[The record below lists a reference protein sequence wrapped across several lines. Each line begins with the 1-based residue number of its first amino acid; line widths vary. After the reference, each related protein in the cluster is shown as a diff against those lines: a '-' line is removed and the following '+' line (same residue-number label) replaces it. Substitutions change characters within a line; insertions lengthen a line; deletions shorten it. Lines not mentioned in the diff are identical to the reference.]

1 MFMGSTIHNMSKTV
15 KQAFR
20 IRAYP
25 RPAQQR
31 LLNGWFAASRWVW
44 NWSLESRSKA
54 YARRKESVTGV
65 DISRRLTALKKLPR
79 FAWLAGAPATCLA
92 QSLRRQDM
100 AFSHFFRRVKAG
112 EKPGYPRFKTR
123 YDNNQSLSFQD
134 ASPSL
139 WLKGVVSLPKIGRIE
154 LAESLPASACPDT
167 VTLRRS
173 ADGRYHIS
181 FAVDAAKQLLP
192 ISRNAVGIDLGLT
205 HLAVLSTGEKIENPR
220 HLTNRLRYL
229 RQQQRCLSRRVK
241 GSKRREKQR
250 IRVARCHRQV
260 SDARQ
265 SALQNLTT
273 RLVRENQ
280 IICIEDLSVK
290 GMVRHPTLARH
301 IADAGWGE
309 LRRMLE
315 YKSAWHGR
323 TLIAIDRFYPSSK
336 TCPCCLHRMA
346 EMPLRVRNW
355 KCPECGAENDR
366 DIAAARNILRVGLDS
381 LGYRDGGDLDVDGAV
396 VNAPCEASAGKLSRS
411 CVRNA
416 AQA

>member
-1 MFMGSTIHNMSKTV
+1 MAYTV

-31 LLNGWFAASRWVW
+31 LLHGWFAASRWVW
-44 NWSLESRSKA
+44 NWSLESRTKA

-65 DISRRLTALKKLPR
+65 DISRRLTKLKKLPR
-79 FAWLAGAPATCLA
+79 FAWIAGAPATCLT
-92 QSLRRQDM
+92 QTLRRQDM
-100 AFSHFFRRVKAG
+100 AFAHFFRRVKAG
-112 EKPGYPRFKTR
+112 EKPGHPRFKSR
-123 YDNNQSLSFQD
+123 HDNDQSLSFQD

-139 WLKGVVSLPKIGRIE
+139 WLKGIVSLPKLGRVEI
-154 LAESLPASACPDT
+154 AEPLPASACPDT

-181 FAVDAAKQLLP
+181 FAVDAAKELLP
-192 ISRNAVGIDLGLT
+192 ASRQSVGIDLGLT

-241 GSKRREKQR
+241 GSRRREKQR

-280 IICIEDLSVK
+280 TICIEDLNVR

-309 LRRMLE
+309 MRRMLE
-315 YKSAWHGR
+315 YKSAWYGR
-323 TLIAIDRFYPSSK
+323 TLVAVDRWYPSSK
-336 TCPCCLHRMA
+336 TCSCCLHKVA
-346 EMPLRVRNW
+346 EMPLKVRNW
-355 KCPECGAENDR
+355 TCPACGTNQDR
-366 DIAAARNILRVGLDS
+366 DVNAARNILRAGLDS
-381 LGYRDGGDLDVDGAV
+381 LGYGERNDLDVDGAV

-411 CVRNA
+411 GVRNA
-416 AQA
+416 A